1 MAIGRK
7 QERKESGGAMN
18 IQYKLNWTAKKS
30 SLPVERFQNNDA
42 IAPMGSRRLQ
52 SVHKHNLKITATSNR
67 CNVD

>member
-42 IAPMGSRRLQ
+42 IAPMGSRRL
-52 SVHKHNLKITATSNR
+52 
-67 CNVD
+67 